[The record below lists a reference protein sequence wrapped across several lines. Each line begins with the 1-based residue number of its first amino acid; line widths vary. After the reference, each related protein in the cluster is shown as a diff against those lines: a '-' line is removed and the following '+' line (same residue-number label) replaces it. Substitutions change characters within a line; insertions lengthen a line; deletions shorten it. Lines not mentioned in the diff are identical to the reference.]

1 MDNDGSAQ
9 GAAPDRRV
17 TLSEVSGKRK
27 RRGHLKQKARRET
40 AGLSNFS
47 INLLVAHGAQVKT
60 CKSARDVEAGLCLN
74 ADGLQID

>member
-9 GAAPDRRV
+9 GAAPNERL

-27 RRGHLKQKARRET
+27 RRGHHKQKARRET

-47 INLLVAHGAQVKT
+47 INLLVTDRTQVET
-60 CKSARDVEAGLCLN
+60 CKSACDVEAGLCLN